1 MELALNLIWAIITVA
16 SYALLFRYL
25 ASRRTDP
32 ARGLSRLQ
40 CVVALTCVL
49 AILFPVISLSDDL
62 HEMQATL
69 VEASSS
75 VLVIKKCVV
84 NHSSNHARALHQVP
98 FVLASFA
105 TGARRAVLGFL
116 AAQQVARSSPGLP
129 LAAPG
134 RSPPSFD
141 VSPTS

>member
-25 ASRRTDP
+25 ASRRTNP
-32 ARGLSRLQ
+32 ARGPSRSQ

-75 VLVIKKCVV
+75 ALVIRKCVV

-98 FVLASFA
+98 FVLALFA
-105 TGARRAVLGFL
+105 ASARRAVLGFL
-116 AAQQVARSSPGLP
+116 AAQQVARFSPGLP
-129 LAAPG
+129 LAASG

-141 VSPTS
+141 VSPMS

>member
-16 SYALLFRYL
+16 SYALLIRYL
-25 ASRRTDP
+25 ASRRTNL
-32 ARGLSRLQ
+32 ARGLSRSQ